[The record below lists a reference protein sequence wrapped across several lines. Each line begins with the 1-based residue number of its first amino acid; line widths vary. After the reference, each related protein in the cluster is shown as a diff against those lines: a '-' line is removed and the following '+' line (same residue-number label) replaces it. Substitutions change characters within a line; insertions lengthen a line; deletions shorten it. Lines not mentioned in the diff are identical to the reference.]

1 MLFTHVTTTTKLM
14 TIRVALVEDTE
25 SFRKGIAAMLDQAD
39 GFECVAKFSSAEEAV
54 NQMMDYKP
62 DVVLMDIGLP
72 KMSGIEAIKALKT
85 ITPTI
90 RILMLTVFDDDE
102 KIFSALEAGA
112 SGYLLKS
119 TPPEK
124 ILDAIRDVKNGGSAM
139 SAQVARRVIEY
150 FQKPSLPKEAF
161 DLTAREKELLN
172 YLAKGYTY
180 KEIGNKLFLSEHTV
194 RTHIHHIY
202 EKLHVRNRAEALQ
215 KVSRKWS

>member
-1 MLFTHVTTTTKLM
+1 M
-14 TIRVALVEDTE
+14 TIRVAIVEDTE

-39 GFECVAKFSSAEEAV
+39 GFECVAKFSSAEDAV

-72 KMSGIEAIKALKT
+72 KMSGIEAIRALKA
-85 ITPTI
+85 ITPST
-90 RILMLTVFDDDE
+90 RILMLTIIEEDE

-124 ILDAIRDVKNGGSAM
+124 ILEAIRDVQNGGSAM

-150 FQKPSLPKEAF
+150 FQKPTPPEETL
-161 DLTAREKELLN
+161 DLTTREKELLN

-180 KEIGNKLFLSEHTV
+180 KEIGNKLFISEHTV

-202 EKLHVRNRAEALQ
+202 DKLHVRNRTEAIQ
-215 KVSRKWS
+215 KAFQNRR